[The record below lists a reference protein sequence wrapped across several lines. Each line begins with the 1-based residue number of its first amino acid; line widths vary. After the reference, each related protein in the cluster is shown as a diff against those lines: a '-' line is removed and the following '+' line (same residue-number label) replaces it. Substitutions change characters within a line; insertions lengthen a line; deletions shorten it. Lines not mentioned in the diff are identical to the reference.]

1 MNKKVLTLCAGVLLV
16 GGSTVFTVN
25 ALNAGNE
32 KVQTTYVAQAAD
44 EVAGYLLKEAGAND
58 EIAVWHLIKND
69 ENYFLAPDADGKWF
83 LDLTDG
89 QIKEVA
95 EGNKN
100 VTNVVLNSTTK
111 VLSYKNAA
119 GEEVAFK
126 NGGIYLWSDKETQL
140 DSEDLASAKNPVI
153 LGTADEQ
160 VLDLRVEKQY
170 VASVSTT
177 ATFTATETAYS
188 TDEWSTA
195 ISNAQA
201 FVVETRTNDEEKTE
215 RVLAFEADGTKFYLK
230 YASKKFSFVPN
241 KEDATAVSNT
251 SAKGAAFQMGE
262 NATVYVSDKGA
273 LTTDNGKQTKADAE
287 GNAAL
292 RMATAKG
299 FVNVEDVED
308 GTTVYLVADKENKG
322 VDSSSKTIISDFS
335 KLETALSLNPIKSVV
350 VTANST
356 IAYTQLEEGSKLD
369 DAATALNTW
378 TAKDGHLVILGK
390 YMSASF
396 KADAEKSAAAVAL
409 SDEGQLMIAGE
420 LIYTKTSGKS
430 ITLTKDATTTTGEG
444 EEAVTTANIPAVLY
458 AVTENGVS
466 AQPASAMENGKQY
479 IISQKI
485 EQDVVA
491 TAYVAKEFE
500 TINAALPGAE
510 YGKEIAIVDGKLI
523 ITTDIVPTVLIPV
536 RFTHVIEG
544 VTYYLGWKDNAID
557 WTDAKYAL
565 TWVLTP
571 EGHLVSLP
579 DWKNGNTD
587 RYFAGIG
594 EGLGGEKDASDV
606 KYTPDGIEIDGEDQD
621 VEINLGTE
629 GVPAAIIDECEVP
642 LWKDVPSEAV
652 RLAFEDNGT
661 TYYVKDVDGSLTTSS
676 EEATLW
682 YVTEGI
688 DTNNNRLVY
697 KFQCRKDAASDPNS
711 GYLKVGGAT
720 KFSSWEYKN
729 GSALQLVAVDAPGN
743 VVLNASQSKLE
754 LGSGVAA
761 AIGLYRSEL
770 DQFTAQW
777 LIHRYGS
784 SFQLNFKN
792 HPTYADKE
800 WIGNVFDGAD
810 LVPVWWDQNDGLFEI
825 APENETPWNETAK
838 AFLLKDRNTGLYIVL
853 DYRKGDPNYSNAF
866 TDFVDGGYPF
876 TVLSESNLLDVL
888 KSSTNTLDG
897 KVYYPYFRINY
908 VIGKTAYNAN
918 GINQDNVTDATP
930 IECVEVAA
938 RPYSSDWYD
947 VAILETDDKAGS
959 GHKDLFVT
967 VVSHCE
973 LADTQRPS
981 VSFQNEDNIVH
992 GEDATNNPLNYRYV
1006 NIKFKSGANM
1016 QFKNELGN
1024 WVNLDGK
1031 VLGIGHISAGND
1043 EPMPTEADYFLT
1055 DKAEGQWAVAMQKD
1069 ANGNVPDSR
1078 KFVFTNRENP
1088 EESIYVKSMH
1098 ALGNNVYAVEYDNAS
1113 QWATLDYPFGFYTA
1127 GNNERNQAMRD
1138 TLVIT
1143 AAEGNLKL
1151 TPGKDAFNMDSY
1163 ANWTKE
1169 DLQDRTFQ
1177 LSIDASTQLYV
1188 TENEGKDS
1196 HFLGLTDDA
1205 LKVTNWRLV
1214 PMTEARKHDVDGVK
1228 YLTQGTDSV
1237 YTISNP
1243 MGYVNGK
1250 FVTYKDTTAIIAY
1263 ALQNIENNEYLTY
1276 DPSQNQ
1282 TILSMM
1288 CDPDSK
1294 NYSTSADLGEAY
1306 RFVLKEKA
1314 KGAQKIESGAY
1325 NIIGVNAWE
1334 YENDGK
1340 GKYVEGDAAG
1350 AYYTLDLEKKLYGAA
1365 TYQKENAG
1373 AIEVENAYV
1382 QPTSNDIFTI
1392 ATTASQ
1398 EYVLATPRDTVRIY
1412 GNEEND
1418 FLLFEKGQFLNLGN
1432 TGDIAPAMV
1441 LDTAYIHRPGNNRYQ
1456 YLLVVNPDYIEP
1468 VYDQLH
1474 GGDYHLVEPDTMKG
1488 RFLVN
1493 QIDSA
1498 VIDARYH
1505 NNKFINDIEADEKEL
1520 KLGFQWGYR
1529 TGDKLHLT
1537 DGQNGPVIETIELG
1551 TADFNKAK
1559 FAFKYVNQAVDE
1571 TFKVQ
1576 TAFYDYDAA
1585 VKAGSSKAAGVMN
1598 NEGYLKS
1605 VNGVIVVTNGYTHGE
1620 EFLMAPEES
1629 AATANESIAAEG
1641 AISVTATDG
1650 AVIIKGAEGKNVVIA
1665 TILGKV
1671 VANET
1676 INSDN
1681 ETIAVPAGIAV
1692 VSVDGESFKVVV
1704 K

>member
-16 GGSTVFTVN
+16 GGSAIFTVN
-25 ALNAGNE
+25 AMNAGNE
-32 KVQTTYVAQAAD
+32 KVQTTYVVKANA
-44 EVAGYLLKEAGAND
+44 EGVAGYKLSVVKEASYT
-58 EIAVWHLIKND
+58 WSLIKGD
-69 ENYFLAPDADGKWF
+69 VYYLSPEDGYFLAKDGSIKSIKTSTPDQVTILEDLSISFDGKTSWEQNGEKLYLWKKGGTMQSYEGLSGTVESLALATSQVVTEDLKAGETKAAYITESNTF
-83 LDLTDG
+83 GVGAFNRVVNANTWTLTKEGVLSVMGKSSAYVQSDLTISYTGEATAARFVYKDKRLQRVSQEGLELKYETVYLTGTKFTLDAAEEGAKPVVLYAITDG
-89 QIKEVA
+89 KASESVAESAEEGSFILAQGIESNQPEVA
-95 EGNKN
+95 YGVQAIASTEQGAAGAEYGHIDGIQFIPGGEWNGGLLRIVDVVPTAKVPVCIYYKVGKDDNATIYYLTTGGKWVKDAKTTWILVDGVLTTLDGKNPIEGVNYTPDGITG
-100 VTNVVLNSTTK
+100 VDDYSGHDVIFELAQESLPATELNSCDYPL
-111 VLSYKNAA
+111 LSA
-119 GEEVAFK
+119 
-126 NGGIYLWSDKETQL
+126 
-140 DSEDLASAKNPVI
+140 SEMDYNDYVI
-153 LGTADEQ
+153 LGG
-160 VLDLRVEKQY
+160 
-170 VASVSTT
+170 
-177 ATFTATETAYS
+177 YS
-188 TDEWSTA
+188 A
-195 ISNAQA
+195 GVP
-201 FVVETRTNDEEKTE
+201 VVI
-215 RVLAFEADGTKFYLK
+215 V
-230 YASKKFSFVPN
+230 
-241 KEDATAVSNT
+241 
-251 SAKGAAFQMGE
+251 Q
-262 NATVYVSDKGA
+262 
-273 LTTDNGKQTKADAE
+273 
-287 GNAAL
+287 
-292 RMATAKG
+292 
-299 FVNVEDVED
+299 
-308 GTTVYLVADKENKG
+308 
-322 VDSSSKTIISDFS
+322 
-335 KLETALSLNPIKSVV
+335 
-350 VTANST
+350 
-356 IAYTQLEEGSKLD
+356 
-369 DAATALNTW
+369 
-378 TAKDGHLVILGK
+378 
-390 YMSASF
+390 
-396 KADAEKSAAAVAL
+396 
-409 SDEGQLMIAGE
+409 
-420 LIYTKTSGKS
+420 
-430 ITLTKDATTTTGEG
+430 GEG
-444 EEAVTTANIPAVLY
+444 EEASLTNANDAMNRSAALWKVKKEYLNDGRYSYIFTNRETGEDLNIKGYKRFIAYDYNGGVQLLGVDVNGNISSRNELAVVFQAGINVTTSNTAATVIGFYQSNLESY
-458 AVTENGVS
+458 S
-466 AQPASAMENGKQY
+466 A
-479 IISQKI
+479 
-485 EQDVVA
+485 
-491 TAYVAKEFE
+491 
-500 TINAALPGAE
+500 
-510 YGKEIAIVDGKLI
+510 
-523 ITTDIVPTVLIPV
+523 
-536 RFTHVIEG
+536 
-544 VTYYLGWKDNAID
+544 GW
-557 WTDAKYAL
+557 L
-565 TWVLTP
+565 M
-571 EGHLVSLP
+571 
-579 DWKNGNTD
+579 
-587 RYFAGIG
+587 
-594 EGLGGEKDASDV
+594 
-606 KYTPDGIEIDGEDQD
+606 
-621 VEINLGTE
+621 
-629 GVPAAIIDECEVP
+629 
-642 LWKDVPSEAV
+642 
-652 RLAFEDNGT
+652 
-661 TYYVKDVDGSLTTSS
+661 
-676 EEATLW
+676 
-682 YVTEGI
+682 
-688 DTNNNRLVY
+688 
-697 KFQCRKDAASDPNS
+697 
-711 GYLKVGGAT
+711 
-720 KFSSWEYKN
+720 
-729 GSALQLVAVDAPGN
+729 
-743 VVLNASQSKLE
+743 
-754 LGSGVAA
+754 
-761 AIGLYRSEL
+761 
-770 DQFTAQW
+770 
-777 LIHRYGS
+777 HRYGS

-1537 DGQNGPVIETIELG
+1537 DGQNGPDVEIIDLG

-1676 INSDN
+1676 VNSDN